1 MDIKKIINGSISI
14 PGTKQKGTSETS
26 QLDFHKLLQEA
37 KSTDKAASPSAAS
50 LLSKGAGEIP
60 PDPALAVKALNLLAA
75 PLEAPQV
82 RSQGI
87 KAAENALSLLE
98 KYQKAMDDPQMTL
111 KKVDHWVQSLAQE
124 VNDLISLSDKL
135 PAADPLKEII
145 SEIGIVST
153 VEIQKFNRGEYI

>member
-14 PGTKQKGTSETS
+14 PGTKTTGTSETS
-26 QLDFHKLLQEA
+26 QLDFQKLLQEA
-37 KSTDKAASPSAAS
+37 KSSNKAASSSTAA
-50 LLSKGAGEIP
+50 LLSKEVAEIP
-60 PDPALAVKALNLLAA
+60 PDPALAVKALNLSVEPVEL
-75 PLEAPQV
+75 PQV

-87 KAAENALSLLE
+87 KAAENTLSLLE
-98 KYQKAMDDPQMTL
+98 KYQKAMGDPQMTL
-111 KKVDHWVQSLAQE
+111 RKVDHWVQSLAQGL
-124 VNDLISLSDKL
+124 NDLISLSDKL

>member
-1 MDIKKIINGSISI
+1 MNIKKIINGSISI

-26 QLDFHKLLQEA
+26 QLDFQKLLQEA
-37 KSTDKAASPSAAS
+37 KSTNKTASPSTAS
-50 LLSKGAGEIP
+50 LVAKGVGEIP
-60 PDPALAVKALNLLAA
+60 SDPALAIKALNLSVE
-75 PLEAPQV
+75 PVKFPQI

-87 KAAENALSLLE
+87 KAAENTLSLLE
-98 KYQKAMDDPQMTL
+98 NYQKAMADPQMTL
-111 KKVDHWVQSLAQE
+111 KKVDHWVQSLAKE

-145 SEIGIVST
+145 NEIGIVSK